1 MNNDDLWMLKDL
13 PSAITALETLCDGL
27 QHSLSDDGA
36 LSGQED
42 NHGLRVQWQKL
53 LGNLSPAHTH
63 NKASNSNEATL
74 IDALQAQLTFLK
86 RHQQQQQEQQQQ
98 SREQLLQA
106 AHFLQEA
113 DYAEER
119 LSGLITALE
128 GNGHIIYYLYPL
140 LECYQQ
146 AVSVCAQQRQQE
158 RARQQEICQ
167 RLLTLI
173 DELSYTGDVGN
184 EINSIKQL
192 LLAQSDHTNLP
203 AHCLRLI
210 ALVIEGSR
218 LERQLSS
225 RFLLRLNNNLES
237 MQTQCL
243 TSVSE
248 GKRIVSARQ
257 IQDAS
262 LVEEIHAIDRHLSGH
277 LDTSLAQSIVAHL
290 NGLKTV
296 AQQHAQLQQREAALL
311 SQLESLENEVG
322 KLKQQTSDYRRR
334 LTSQNEKLMIDGLTQ
349 IYNRT
354 ALDERLKVDF
364 ARWQKTQSPLCIV
377 LLDVDFFKKINDQYG
392 HLAGDKAL
400 RLIARTLRNS
410 LKESD
415 FIARFG
421 GEEFAI
427 LMLDVDPILL
437 HRPLHQL
444 RQKIEAIPFSFKQER
459 VTITVSIGATLLQP
473 GDTITTALERAD
485 QALYRAKNAGRNQLV
500 IA

>member
-13 PSAITALETLCDGL
+13 TTAITALETLCDGL
-27 QHSLSDDGA
+27 QHSFPDGEM
-36 LSGQED
+36 LSGQEYG
-42 NHGLRVQWQKL
+42 HGLRVQWQKL
-53 LGNLSPAHTH
+53 LNSLTPALTQHAT
-63 NKASNSNEATL
+63 ADEA
-74 IDALQAQLTFLK
+74 ALVNVLQSQLAFLK
-86 RHQQQQQEQQQQ
+86 CYQQQQQDLQQQ

-106 AHFLQEA
+106 ARFLQEA
-113 DYAEER
+113 DYTEER
-119 LSGLITALE
+119 LPGLIAQLE

-146 AVSVCAQQRQQE
+146 AITVCSQQRQQQQ
-158 RARQQEICQ
+158 AQQQEVCQ
-167 RLLTLI
+167 SLLTLI
-173 DELSYTGDVGN
+173 DELSYSGDIGN
-184 EINSIKQL
+184 EINAIKQQ
-192 LLAQSDHTNLP
+192 LLAQHDHTDLP
-203 AHCLRLI
+203 AYCLRLI
-210 ALVIEGSR
+210 ALVIEGNR
-218 LERQLSS
+218 TERQLSS

-243 TSVSE
+243 TSVGE
-248 GKRIVSARQ
+248 TKRLVSARQ
-257 IQDAS
+257 MQDAS
-262 LVEEIHAIDRHLSGH
+262 LAEEINAIDQHLSGH
-277 LDTSLAQSIVAHL
+277 LDTSLAQSIVSHL
-290 NGLKTV
+290 GGLKAV
-296 AQQHAQLQQREAALL
+296 AQQHAQLQQREATLL
-311 SQLESLENEVG
+311 SRLESLESEVG
-322 KLKQQTSDYRRR
+322 KLKQQTSDYRQR
-334 LTSQNEKLMIDGLTQ
+334 LTSQNEKLMIDGLTR
-349 IYNRT
+349 IYNRA

-377 LLDVDFFKKINDQYG
+377 LLDVDYFKRINDQYG

-427 LMLDVDPILL
+427 LMLDVDPVLL